1 MRDFN
6 LPQFELFQSRHIP
19 GDSLATNI
27 CQRIVNSKLLKKLA
41 GTTRLELA
49 TSAVTGQRS
58 NQLNYVPPRFLMQQ
72 SGDCMSTF
80 TRNSATVSYSSIVT
94 DASGIVEIWK
104 GVLENGQLLIESLF
118 FDDLMIGRSASEPRR

>member
-1 MRDFN
+1 
-6 LPQFELFQSRHIP
+6 
-19 GDSLATNI
+19 
-27 CQRIVNSKLLKKLA
+27 
-41 GTTRLELA
+41 
-49 TSAVTGQRS
+49 
-58 NQLNYVPPRFLMQQ
+58 MQQ